1 MDIKDK
7 ENSNILH
14 NLNTKMLKKLL
25 AWKTNDTKQLTQKI
39 KLFYKNEFK
48 KHFVYFTKNNQEF
61 LYDITI
67 SQYSLESE
75 PNSVTKNNLFLVLE
89 SELGGSGASSSK
101 GLLRNVIY
109 DFQKLLFCTS
119 ENRVLI
125 AAYSEQ
131 EPYIYINKLFKFYK
145 YSPNKKPI
153 LVILIHGYHNRRKN
167 SRQIKLEIKKETM
180 YSYLLENK
188 KITKL

>member
-7 ENSNILH
+7 ENNNILH
-14 NLNTKMLKKLL
+14 VLSIKMLKNLL

-48 KHFVYFTKNNQEF
+48 KHFVYYTKNNQEF

-67 SQYSLESE
+67 SEYSLESE

-131 EPYIYINKLFKFYK
+131 EPHIYINKLFKFYK
-145 YSPNKKPI
+145 YSPNKNPV

-167 SRQIKLEIKKETM
+167 SRQLKIEIKKETM
-180 YSYLLENK
+180 HSYLFENK
-188 KITKL
+188 KLTKL